1 MRLYRAAAAA
11 GLTLVAQTAAS
22 TVFSSQVEEILSRP
36 ALSDASIGIEVREL
50 ESGEQIYKHDEDV
63 ALTPASNQKLLTSTV
78 ALSNLGSD
86 FTFNTTVFGTSD
98 VGKDGVLDG
107 DVYIVG
113 SGDPSLTSERLAELA
128 EDLVSQTGLKEV
140 TGKIYGDGTIFDKKF
155 TGEDWS
161 EADMSFYYSAQV
173 SGLNCDL
180 NVVSITVTPGDAA
193 GDSPAISVNGLSAE
207 EEQYVEIDSSV
218 KTVAEGGTDN
228 AGFER
233 RLGTN
238 TIVLTGS
245 IPVDSDPVTFQVTIH
260 DPTAFTA
267 YRFALAL
274 EKAGVEVST
283 APTESAEVP
292 EDASELVSSTSKE
305 LSSLL
310 ANFLKPSDNMYG
322 EALLKT
328 IGRVAT
334 PDEPGSASTGTAT
347 VAAFLEGEDVDTT
360 GVETVDGSGLSGL
373 NKLTAQFLAD
383 LLSRNKK
390 EFSEAEWKIY
400 FDALPIGGVDGTIA
414 DRFVDSPV
422 KGKVRAKTGTL
433 TGVSSLSGYLEAG
446 DGTEY
451 VFSILMNGF
460 EDATEAKGGQDDIV
474 MALYDYEA

>member
-1 MRLYRAAAAA
+1 MGLALAARAAA
-11 GLTLVAQTAAS
+11 S
-22 TVFSSQVEEILSRP
+22 TNFASQVEEILSRS
-36 ALSDASIGIEVREL
+36 ALSDASVGIEVREL
-50 ESGEQIYKHDEDV
+50 ASGKQIYKHDEDL

-78 ALSNLGSD
+78 ALSTLGSD
-86 FTFNTTVFGTSD
+86 FTFDTTVFGTSD
-98 VGKDGVLDG
+98 VGEDGVLDG
-107 DVYIVG
+107 DVYVVG

-128 EDLVSQTGLKEV
+128 ENVVAQTGLKKV
-140 TGKIYGDGTIFDKKF
+140 TGKVYGDGTIFDKEF

-161 EADMSFYYSAQV
+161 EADMSYYYSAQV

-193 GDSPAISVNGLSAE
+193 GDAPAIEVNGLSAK

-218 KTVAEGGTDN
+218 KTIAEAGKDN

-245 IPVDSDPVTFQVTIH
+245 IPVDSDPVSFQVTIH

-283 APTESAEVP
+283 APTESGEAPEGVAEL
-292 EDASELVSSTSKE
+292 ASSTSKD
-305 LSSLL
+305 LSFLL
-310 ANFLKPSDNMYG
+310 GLFLKPSDNMYG

-328 IGRVAT
+328 MGRVAT
-334 PDEPGSASTGTAT
+334 PDEPGSASSGAEA
-347 VAAFLEGEDVDTT
+347 VAAFLEGEGLNTT
-360 GVETVDGSGLSGL
+360 GVETVDGSGLSDL
-373 NKLTAQFLAD
+373 NKLTAQFLCNI
-383 LLSRNKK
+383 LSHNKK
-390 EFSEAEWKIY
+390 EFSEADWEVY
-400 FDALPIGGVDGTIA
+400 FDALPIGGVDGTLEG
-414 DRFVDSPV
+414 RFVDSPV
-422 KGKVRAKTGTL
+422 AGKIRAKTGSL

-460 EDATEAKGGQDDIV
+460 EDVTEARGGQDDIV
-474 MALYDYEA
+474 LALYDHEA

>member
-1 MRLYRAAAAA
+1 M
-11 GLTLVAQTAAS
+11 
-22 TVFSSQVEEILSRP
+22 SRP
-36 ALSDASIGIEVREL
+36 ALSDASVGIEVREL
-50 ESGEQIYKHDEDV
+50 ASGEQIYKHDEDL

-78 ALSNLGSD
+78 ALSTLGSG
-86 FTFNTTVFGTSD
+86 FTFDTTVFGTSD
-98 VGKDGVLDG
+98 VGEDGVLDG
-107 DVYIVG
+107 DVYVVG

-128 EDLVSQTGLKEV
+128 EELVSQTGLKKV
-140 TGKIYGDGTIFDKKF
+140 TGKVYGDGTIFDREF

-161 EADMSFYYSAQV
+161 EADMSYYYSAQV

-193 GDSPAISVNGLSAE
+193 GDAPAIEVNGLSAK

-218 KTVAEGGTDN
+218 KTVAEAGKDN

-238 TIVLTGS
+238 TIVLSGS
-245 IPVDSDPVTFQVTIH
+245 IPVDSDPVSFQVTIH

-283 APTESAEVP
+283 APTESGEVP
-292 EDASELVSSTSKE
+292 EGAAELASSTSKD

-310 ANFLKPSDNMYG
+310 GLFLKPSDNMYG

-328 IGRVAT
+328 MGREAT
-334 PDEPGSASTGTAT
+334 PDEPGSASSGAEA
-347 VAAFLEGEDVDTT
+347 VAAFLEGEDVNTT
-360 GVETVDGSGLSGL
+360 GVETVDGSGLSHL
-373 NKLTAQFLAD
+373 NKLTAQFLCD
-383 LLSRNKK
+383 ILSRNKN
-390 EFSEAEWKIY
+390 EFSEADWKIY
-400 FDALPIGGVDGTIA
+400 FDALPIGGVDGTLA

-422 KGKVRAKTGTL
+422 AGKVRAKTGSL

-460 EDATEAKGGQDDIV
+460 EDVSGARGGQDDIV

>member
-1 MRLYRAAAAA
+1 MQLYRAVAVGLALAARA
-11 GLTLVAQTAAS
+11 AAS
-22 TVFSSQVEEILSRP
+22 TNFASQVEEILSRS
-36 ALSDASIGIEVREL
+36 ALSDASVGIEVREL
-50 ESGEQIYKHDEDV
+50 ASGKQIYKHDEDL

-78 ALSNLGSD
+78 ALSTLGSD
-86 FTFNTTVFGTSD
+86 FTFDTTVFGTSD
-98 VGKDGVLDG
+98 VGEDGVLDG
-107 DVYIVG
+107 DVYVVG

-128 EDLVSQTGLKEV
+128 ENVVAQTGLKKV
-140 TGKIYGDGTIFDKKF
+140 TGKVYGDGTIFDKEF

-161 EADMSFYYSAQV
+161 EADMSYYYSAQV

-193 GDSPAISVNGLSAE
+193 GDAPAIEVNGLSAK

-218 KTVAEGGTDN
+218 KTIAEAGKDN

-245 IPVDSDPVTFQVTIH
+245 IPVDSDPVSFQVTIH

-283 APTESAEVP
+283 APTESGEAPEGVAEL
-292 EDASELVSSTSKE
+292 ASSTSKD
-305 LSSLL
+305 LSFLL
-310 ANFLKPSDNMYG
+310 GLFLKPSDNMYG

-328 IGRVAT
+328 MGRVAT
-334 PDEPGSASTGTAT
+334 PDEPGSASSGAEA
-347 VAAFLEGEDVDTT
+347 VAAFLEGEGLNTT
-360 GVETVDGSGLSGL
+360 GVETVDGSGLSDL
-373 NKLTAQFLAD
+373 NKLTAQFLCNI
-383 LLSRNKK
+383 LSHNKK
-390 EFSEAEWKIY
+390 EFSEADWEVY
-400 FDALPIGGVDGTIA
+400 FDALPIGGVDGTLEG
-414 DRFVDSPV
+414 RFVDSPV
-422 KGKVRAKTGTL
+422 AGKIRAKTGSL

-460 EDATEAKGGQDDIV
+460 EDVTEARGGQDDIV
-474 MALYDYEA
+474 LALYDHEA

>member
-1 MRLYRAAAAA
+1 MQLYRAAALGLSLAA
-11 GLTLVAQTAAS
+11 KAAAN
-22 TVFSSQVEEILSRP
+22 TDFSSQVEEILSRP

-50 ESGEQIYKHDEDV
+50 ESGKQIYKHDEDL

-86 FTFNTTVFGTSD
+86 FTFDTTVFGTSEI
-98 VGKDGVLDG
+98 GEDGVLDG

-113 SGDPSLTSERLAELA
+113 SGDPSLTSGRLSDLA
-128 EDLVSQTGLKEV
+128 EDLVAQTGLKKV
-140 TGKIYGDGTIFDKKF
+140 TGEVYGDGTIFDEEF

-161 EADMSFYYSAQV
+161 EGDMSFYYSAQV

-180 NVVSITVTPGDAA
+180 NIVNITVAPGDAA
-193 GDSPAISVNGLSAE
+193 GDSPVIDVDGISAE
-207 EEQYVEIDSSV
+207 EEQYVEIESTV
-218 KTVAEGGTDN
+218 KTVAEDGKDN

-238 TIVLTGS
+238 TIVLSGS
-245 IPVDSDPVTFQVTIH
+245 IPLDSDPVTFKVTIH

-267 YRFALAL
+267 HRFALAL

-283 APTESAEVP
+283 APTESGEVP
-292 EDASELVSSTSKE
+292 ESATELASSTSGR

-310 ANFLKPSDNMYG
+310 GLFLKPSDNMYG

-328 IGRVAT
+328 IGRTAT
-334 PDEPGSASTGTAT
+334 PDEPGSASTGARA

-360 GVETVDGSGLSGL
+360 GVETVDGSGLSPL
-373 NKLTAQFLAD
+373 NKLTAQFISD
-383 LLSRNKK
+383 LLTRNKK
-390 EFSEAEWKIY
+390 EFSEEDWQVY

-422 KGKVRAKTGTL
+422 TGKVRAKTGSL

-460 EDATEAKGGQDDIV
+460 EDTTAARNGQDDIV
-474 MALYDYEA
+474 TALYDYEA